1 MAKFMGKAALFG
13 ATIFISV
20 LSSGCASTSNST
32 LLPTDVPYLYGPT
45 AMDMPVS
52 ASANGQ
58 RCEAIFEE
66 INTLNIGLGTTTA
79 EEAPA
84 PKATASD
91 RFIDYAKDFA
101 LETIKGPFQ
110 PILQTKRAIFNDEEK
125 ARLQSEGELRGQV
138 RRAYLM
144 GVARGIP
151 CANKPMESLIQA
163 SVESDLSTPALG
175 LASLTPTPAPTP
187 N

>member
-1 MAKFMGKAALFG
+1 MAKFIGKASIFG
-13 ATIFISV
+13 ATIFIV
-20 LSSGCASTSNST
+20 FLSSGCASTSNST

-84 PKATASD
+84 PQATTSD
-91 RFIDYAKDFA
+91 RFLDYAKDFA
-101 LETIKGPFQ
+101 FETIKWPFQ

-125 ARLQSEGELRGQV
+125 ARLQGEGELRGQV

-163 SVESDLSTPALG
+163 STEPELDTPAFG
-175 LASLTPTPAPTP
+175 IASLTPALIPQP